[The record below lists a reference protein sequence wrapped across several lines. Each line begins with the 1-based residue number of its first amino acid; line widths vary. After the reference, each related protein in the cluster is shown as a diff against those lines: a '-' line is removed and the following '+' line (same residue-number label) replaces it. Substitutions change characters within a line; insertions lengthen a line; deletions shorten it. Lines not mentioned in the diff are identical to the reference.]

1 MVQASEL
8 MSRMPG
14 PSNAVRPVAF
24 RGGLRRVWPGV
35 SDVTDPSRHG
45 RRAGTPESG
54 SPGNVW
60 TRDRQWPV
68 LAHRGRQA
76 RFLVAG
82 RGGMASRAAAAL
94 GGPKNQFYG

>member
-1 MVQASEL
+1 MVLVAMVQASEL

-45 RRAGTPESG
+45 MSTPE
-54 SPGNVW
+54 
-60 TRDRQWPV
+60 
-68 LAHRGRQA
+68 
-76 RFLVAG
+76 FVAAA
-82 RGGMASRAAAAL
+82 MASAV
-94 GGPKNQFYG
+94 GGPDGKKRARC